1 MCFAFNK
8 NGAKRIEK
16 YFVKMVLQNFHHKKL
31 NNIMRDNEEKPAG
44 INEQKLTSI

>member
-16 YFVKMVLQNFHHKKL
+16 HLVKMAIQNFHQKKL
-31 NNIMRDNEEKPAG
+31 NNKMRDNEEKPAG
-44 INEQKLTSI
+44 MKEQKLTGI